1 MKKLFRAI
9 RNRDLET
16 VHHIIDNRPE
26 LVNCRAK
33 QPPKKDDGQSPLQIA
48 LKTGNTA
55 IAEYLLD
62 MGADVNFIED
72 ESCCN
77 QWRVPVIHHAIN
89 CAVMLS
95 RWNTNDSLSGF
106 VVHSTEEEAMESLHL
121 LKGMI
126 AAGADVNAVDS
137 YGNSGLS
144 RFVLQA
150 SQILPAYNY
159 KEHKESD
166 NRIFTKELHEDLKSI
181 LQVLRDAGADIE
193 YAAPNIKAS
202 IREFY
207 QEGAISILLS
217 EVYEVEN
224 HSPVVPGIEKTF

>member
-16 VHHIIDNRPE
+16 VHYIIDNRPE

-121 LKGMI
+121 LKRMI
-126 AAGADVNAVDS
+126 AAGADVNALDS

-144 RFVLQA
+144 RFVSQA

-181 LQVLRDAGADIE
+181 LQALRDAGADIE

-202 IREFY
+202 IRDFY
-207 QEGAISILLS
+207 QEGAIAILLS

-224 HSPVVPGIEKTF
+224 HSLVVPGIEKTS